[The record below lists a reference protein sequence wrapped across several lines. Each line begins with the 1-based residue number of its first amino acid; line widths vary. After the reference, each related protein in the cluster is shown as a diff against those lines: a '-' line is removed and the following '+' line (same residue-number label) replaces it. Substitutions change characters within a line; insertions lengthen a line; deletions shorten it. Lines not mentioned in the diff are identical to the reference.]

1 MQKYKVYLLTFP
13 SGKHYCGFTSQKLE
27 KRWNYGKGYQ
37 KCPLVYKAILKYGW
51 DNVEKKLIFSSDD
64 RDEALQ
70 KEKDTIAELQLTNP
84 DYGYNLHEG
93 GKPNGNNIF
102 SNKDFIEKHKQQMKE
117 LWKDPVFLKK
127 MKKRKGPTGPKSE
140 ETKKKISDAKKGS
153 IPVNRKAVIQLDPDT
168 LEEIADFVSATEA
181 AIAVC
186 GNSNGCS
193 NILNACK
200 GKRKTAYKYKWR
212 FQD

>member
-93 GKPNGNNIF
+93 GKPN
-102 SNKDFIEKHKQQMKE
+102 
-117 LWKDPVFLKK
+117 KK
-127 MKKRKGPTGPKSE
+127 KKKKKRTYWSKIGRN
-140 ETKKKISDAKKGS
+140 KKE
-153 IPVNRKAVIQLDPDT
+153 NFR
-168 LEEIADFVSATEA
+168 
-181 AIAVC
+181 C
-186 GNSNGCS
+186 
-193 NILNACK
+193 
-200 GKRKTAYKYKWR
+200 
-212 FQD
+212 